1 MDAIS
6 ALMDGELDA
15 DEARRQ
21 LSKVKEDRTLR
32 TRWDDYH
39 LIGDAMRGETALSPR
54 FDEILARRLAA
65 EPTVLAPRRF
75 PSRRNRL
82 STYAMSAA
90 ASLGAVAFV
99 GWMALGPTGIAV
111 SDSSKGLTGAT
122 APTNIAGTGM
132 PPPSPLPEANVPSDG
147 RMNEYLLAHQGFSP
161 STALQGIGP
170 YIRSVSTTAQ
180 ITGR

>member
-39 LIGDAMRGETALSPR
+39 LIGDAMRGDMALSPR

-82 STYAMSAA
+82 GTYAMSAA

-99 GWMALGPTGIAV
+99 
-111 SDSSKGLTGAT
+111 
-122 APTNIAGTGM
+122 
-132 PPPSPLPEANVPSDG
+132 
-147 RMNEYLLAHQGFSP
+147 
-161 STALQGIGP
+161 
-170 YIRSVSTTAQ
+170 
-180 ITGR
+180 